1 MKRIILGIVGLY
13 LLAAIVTTLL
23 ERSGRWKRC
32 GCEPECWCKKPGI
45 GLFRWVVPKRTHHL
59 LSPADKEMLAETA
72 AARAPETD

>member
-1 MKRIILGIVGLY
+1 VKRIILGIVGLY

-32 GCEPECWCKKPGI
+32 ACEPACWCKKPGLS
-45 GLFRWVVPKRTHHL
+45 LFRWVSPKRAHHL
-59 LSPADKEMLAETA
+59 MSPDDKEMLAEMA

>member
-23 ERSGRWKRC
+23 ERSGSWKRC
-32 GCEPECWCKKPGI
+32 ACEPECWCKKPGLS
-45 GLFRWVVPKRTHHL
+45 LFRWVSPKRTHHL
-59 LSPADKEMLAETA
+59 MSPTDEEMVAETA